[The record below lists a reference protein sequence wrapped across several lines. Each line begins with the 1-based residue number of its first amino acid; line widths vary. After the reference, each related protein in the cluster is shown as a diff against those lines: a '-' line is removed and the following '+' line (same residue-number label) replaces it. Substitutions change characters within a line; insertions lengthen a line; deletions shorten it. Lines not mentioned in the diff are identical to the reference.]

1 MSEKITEVRVYWDA
15 QDQDNEGWAVK
26 WFEGEE
32 LLGSDAVAAETL
44 GDAIEEVVRI
54 LDLPC
59 GTDDFATHRE
69 EGGWAIWTRPEESNN
84 DYSILANGNK
94 VATMTANFAQ
104 ASCPILL
111 DGQSTPFQVAD
122 AQHDP
127 GTAAEMLNRWC
138 FSQGGEIWGE
148 DDEVE
153 VVAN

>member
-1 MSEKITEVRVYWDA
+1 M
-15 QDQDNEGWAVK
+15 
-26 WFEGEE
+26 
-32 LLGSDAVAAETL
+32 
-44 GDAIEEVVRI
+44 
-54 LDLPC
+54 
-59 GTDDFATHRE
+59 
-69 EGGWAIWTRPEESNN
+69 N

-122 AQHDP
+122 AKHDP
-127 GTAAEMLNRWC
+127 GTAAEMLNNWC
-138 FSQGGEIWGE
+138 HSQGGEIWGE